1 MRKVIS
7 ACSLN
12 SEGEILAKSS
22 KPRKRKIAR
31 SRFRKLSE
39 EELLFRNKAKQ
50 YYQVL
55 NLTMDLSQ
63 NQHCID
69 TDGRGVRA
77 IKIFTRQTLSAM
89 SLSSILPKLSLDKD
103 PDTELWDVSSI
114 ASITR
119 NILEAYL
126 AIFYSGIE
134 NISNEEAELRF
145 FIGQLHRNREWY
157 LVHKSQNSDIE
168 TLNEFKTGMKEQEE
182 RIKNHSYLSNLTNAQ
197 KNKALK
203 GDEMY
208 YTKADF
214 EKKARI
220 CSELRAEYQLLSNF
234 VHPLPLS
241 IERID
246 NDRGR
251 GTSNVYDISYSLGC
265 ITIATK
271 YLAASTLGILD
282 HFPEQLGKFFNNK
295 AKPIRELLSTD
306 EYNQVAGGL

>member
-1 MRKVIS
+1 
-7 ACSLN
+7 
-12 SEGEILAKSS
+12 LAKSS
-22 KPRKRKIAR
+22 KPRKRKLAR
-31 SRFRKLSE
+31 PRFRRLSE

-50 YYQVL
+50 YFQVL
-55 NLTMDLSQ
+55 SLTLDVSQ
-63 NQHCID
+63 NQHGID
-69 TDGRGVRA
+69 TAGRGVRA
-77 IKIFTRQTLSAM
+77 VKIFTRQTLSAM
-89 SLSSILPKLSLDKD
+89 SLSSILPKLSPDKD
-103 PDTELWDVSSI
+103 PDAELWDVSSI

-134 NISNEEAELRF
+134 NISDEEAELRF

-168 TLNEFKTGMKEQEE
+168 TLNEFEAGMKEQKE
-182 RIKNHSYLSNLTNAQ
+182 RIKTHSYLSNLSNAQ

-214 EKKARI
+214 EERSRI

-271 YLAASTLGILD
+271 YLAASTLGIID
-282 HFPEQLGKFFNNK
+282 HFPEQLGKLFDNK

-306 EYNQVAGGL
+306 EFNKSSQGTQ